1 MSEVS
6 QLLQAAA
13 AAGQQQLLLMGLRA
27 QCAMQIYALHVSRYY
42 KDEDNNATMSN
53 ASARALAV
61 LAIRDADALIDELR
75 RPPRPMGADHKR

>member
-27 QCAMQIYALHVSRYY
+27 QFASRVQ
-42 KDEDNNATMSN
+42 
-53 ASARALAV
+53 AV
-61 LAIRDADALIDELR
+61 YLSKWAFDDSDVTSRMDQTAKLIAELSVRHADALIAALHQPPAA
-75 RPPRPMGADHKR
+75 RPTSVGG